1 MTTSSIKRR
10 RSPHD
15 APASNDGDDDDALE
29 MENNDIEPQNNSIT
43 SNRRSSRS
51 SSTTSSDGSVLASAT
66 SVAAAAAAAV
76 SVSGDAFD
84 AADRINRI
92 NSNLGKRDSE
102 EDSWASKG
110 YSYINPFVHR
120 IQIDSHIEVAKVSFL
135 FLTSL
140 PHYHLITPLFLF
152 ILFSVNISVR
162 VHSCK
167 TAQKQLLGGRKGA
180 ALLDTRVNSFICC
193 CC

>member
-29 MENNDIEPQNNSIT
+29 MENNDIEPQNNSST
-43 SNRRSSRS
+43 TNRRSSR

-66 SVAAAAAAAV
+66 SAAAAAAAAV
-76 SVSGDAFD
+76 SVSGDAAD
-84 AADRINRI
+84 AADSINRI
-92 NSNLGKRDSE
+92 SSNLGKRDSE

-120 IQIDSHIEVAKVSFL
+120 IQIDSNIEVAKVSVL

-140 PHYHLITPLFLF
+140 PHYLIPHCSFSFCFPLTFPYAF
-152 ILFSVNISVR
+152 IHAKQL
-162 VHSCK
+162 K
-167 TAQKQLLGGRKGA
+167 TAVGA
-180 ALLDTRVNSFICC
+180 GEWRVYLTLV
-193 CC
+193 

>member
-66 SVAAAAAAAV
+66 SVAAAAAAV

>member
-66 SVAAAAAAAV
+66 SVAAAAAAV

-140 PHYHLITPLFLF
+140 PHYLLITLCSSLFCFPLTFPYAF
-152 ILFSVNISVR
+152 I
-162 VHSCK
+162 H
-167 TAQKQLLGGRKGA
+167 AKQLKNSCWGA
-180 ALLDTRVNSFICC
+180 GKVQLYLTLV
-193 CC
+193 

>member
-66 SVAAAAAAAV
+66 SVAAAAV

-140 PHYHLITPLFLF
+140 PHYLLITLCTFLLCFPLTFPYAF
-152 ILFSVNISVR
+152 I
-162 VHSCK
+162 H
-167 TAQKQLLGGRKGA
+167 AKQLKNSCWGA
-180 ALLDTRVNSFICC
+180 GKVQLYLTLV
-193 CC
+193 

>member
-29 MENNDIEPQNNSIT
+29 MENNDIEPQNNSST

-51 SSTTSSDGSVLASAT
+51 SSTTSSDGSVLASAST
-66 SVAAAAAAAV
+66 AAAAAAV
-76 SVSGDAFD
+76 SVSDDAFD
-84 AADRINRI
+84 AADSINRI
-92 NSNLGKRDSE
+92 SSNLGKRDSE

-135 FLTSL
+135 FLTFL
-140 PHYHLITPLFLF
+140 PHHLITLCSSLFCFPLTFPYAF
-152 ILFSVNISVR
+152 IHAIQLKN
-162 VHSCK
+162 SCW
-167 TAQKQLLGGRKGA
+167 GKGA
-180 ALLDTRVNSFICC
+180 GKVQLYLTLV
-193 CC
+193 